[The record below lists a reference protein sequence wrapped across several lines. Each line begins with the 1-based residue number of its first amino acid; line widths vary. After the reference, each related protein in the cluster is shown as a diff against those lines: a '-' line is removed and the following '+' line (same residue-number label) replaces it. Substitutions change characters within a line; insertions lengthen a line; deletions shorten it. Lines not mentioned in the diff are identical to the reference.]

1 MPEVPTDAALARHHV
16 ANLLHGYTEVAD
28 RKDVD
33 AGVALLG
40 DATVRFPADGFD
52 RPGDARPFLER
63 LWGDDVP
70 HRHDVTN
77 LVVEP
82 AGAGLWRARAH
93 YARHVLA
100 PDPVLT
106 TLGEYEL
113 LAQEPGA
120 DDQAWTIREL
130 TVRRTWSR

>member
-1 MPEVPTDAALARHHV
+1 MPDPSIDAALAHHHV
-16 ANLLHGYTEVAD
+16 GNLLYGYTDVAD

-40 DATVRFPADGFD
+40 HATVRFPTDGFD
-52 RPGDARPFLER
+52 RPQDARPFLER

-82 AGAGLWRARAH
+82 AGPGLWRARAH

-106 TLGEYEL
+106 TLGEYDL
-113 LAQEPGA
+113 LVHEPDA
-120 DDQAWTIREL
+120 DGHAWDVREL
-130 TVRRTWSR
+130 TVHRTWSR